1 MLKPV
6 IDIAADI
13 KKQLFHVPS
22 LADMVQKKEHS
33 TVDKLVA
40 WLKVTEDILQKKG
53 YSECAALAGLRAKL
67 FVPEFETEQ
76 RTARRKCQ
84 LRIAAEILYDAQQL
98 LSGLMQPME
107 QKINEVRATIVQI
120 LYVFKPTGI
129 FKVDHSNDFNNF
141 IQGLWNMFKAHEQ
154 VGGAISK
161 ILSQVNQSDAIR
173 ILAEEIELE

>member
-6 IDIAADI
+6 IDLMDDI
-13 KKQLFHVPS
+13 KTQLFQVPY
-22 LADMVQKKEHS
+22 LADTVQKKENS
-33 TVDKLVA
+33 TVDKLVE
-40 WLKVTEDILQKKG
+40 WLKTTEDILQKKG
-53 YSECAALAGLRAKL
+53 YAECASLAGLRTKL

-84 LRIAAEILYDAQQL
+84 LRIAAEILYDAQNI
-98 LSGLMQPME
+98 LSGLVQPME
-107 QKINEVRATIVQI
+107 QKINEVRATVVQI
-120 LYVFKPTGI
+120 LFVFKPTGI
-129 FKVDHSNDFNNF
+129 FKSDHCTDFNNYV
-141 IQGLWNMFKAHEQ
+141 QGLWNMFKTHEQ